1 MRPRTPAHRLNGPAL
16 HARSP
21 KAPMSANGCQ
31 SGPAPTLPNVDNGDS
46 AMSDFQTAINPKT
59 HDEFGRFAKGNP
71 GNPFARKL
79 AAIRRAIC
87 EAVTED
93 EFRALARRFFVQ
105 AQHGDMAAAKLLFGY
120 AVGRT
125 VEPVD
130 PDTLDQHEWQLF
142 QNTPVPPQ
150 DVYRILN
157 SMPAGLAC
165 LLVSILLPNTEDKIK
180 ILWWKKMQ
188 SDMKKQERKD
198 KRQAARAARKP
209 DTSVSHKSSDSTE

>member
-1 MRPRTPAHRLNGPAL
+1 
-16 HARSP
+16 
-21 KAPMSANGCQ
+21 
-31 SGPAPTLPNVDNGDS
+31 
-46 AMSDFQTAINPKT
+46 MSDFQTAAKPKT
-59 HDEFGRFAKGNP
+59 HDEFGRFAKGNPGGP

-93 EFRALARRFFVQ
+93 EFRALARQFLVQ
-105 AQHGDMAAAKLLFGY
+105 AQHGDIAAGKLLLNY

-125 VEPVD
+125 VDPVD
-130 PDTLDQHEWQLF
+130 PDTLDQQEWQLF
-142 QNTPVPPQ
+142 QKTPVPPQ

-165 LLVSILLPNTEDKIK
+165 TLVSILLPNTEDQIK

-198 KRQAARAARKP
+198 KRKAARAARKP
-209 DTSVSHKSSDSTE
+209 DTSVNHKSSNSTE